1 MFGRKHTIIRGGNI
15 RKALLRTLFTALIIA
30 IACSFVVACTSTGN
44 DGQSSHEHVAGE
56 EWQKNE
62 SQHWK
67 VCAVDGEKL
76 EVADHTFGEWVTD
89 NAATCTE
96 KGKKH
101 KECSVCG
108 YKTEEEIAAT
118 GHDYVYTDN
127 GDGTH
132 NGVCKNDATH
142 VIENESH
149 TLGTD
154 YAGHDADKH
163 WKVCE
168 ECGAQV
174 ENEHEF
180 VLDGDSYACECGES
194 IEVVAK
200 DLYKVNSF
208 IR

>member
-1 MFGRKHTIIRGGNI
+1 MRKS
-15 RKALLRTLFTALIIA
+15 LLRTLFTALIIT
-30 IACSFVVACTSTGN
+30 IACSFAVACNSGN
-44 DGQSSHEHVAGE
+44 SSDQGQSSHEHVASG
-56 EWQKNE
+56 EWQSDA

-67 VCAVDGEKL
+67 VCAEDGEKL

-89 NAATCTE
+89 NAATCNE

-108 YKTEEEIAAT
+108 YKTEGEIDAT

-127 GDGTH
+127 RDGTH

-142 VIENESH
+142 VIENQSH

-174 ENEHEF
+174 ENAHEF

-200 DLYKVNSF
+200 DQGKQRKRSGKKN
-208 IR
+208 IRNRP